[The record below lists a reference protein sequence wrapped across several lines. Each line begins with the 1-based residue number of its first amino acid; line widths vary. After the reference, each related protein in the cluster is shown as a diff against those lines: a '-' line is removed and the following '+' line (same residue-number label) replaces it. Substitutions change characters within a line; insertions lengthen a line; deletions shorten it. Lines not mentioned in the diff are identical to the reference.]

1 KICRCLKAFDMK
13 EKCWLLENRKEML
26 DCQVT
31 CGTCDNFSC
40 QNPFPEN
47 VVNCTSLMT
56 QCDDPSFSQFMKEKC
71 PYTCGRCDEKNSMLC
86 HDVANVLTCQSVKN
100 YCNSVDFYDLMSQQC
115 ASTCNRCPDGY
126 GGTIGGTCRDHAR
139 DVGCWVMCAVSGS
152 YKWGYSG
159 VRRAARIV
167 EPSETDGRQAVVAI
181 RQFQC
186 LVKSH
191 LCNAPA
197 YSGLMARACAK
208 TCNKCNACEDA
219 TLLCGYWVSKGFC
232 SSMHYSNDI
241 KRAYCRRSCNMCSG
255 VKPGIPGIPG
265 IPGNPAYPYGTNQG
279 TGIPGNQGIPGNPAY
294 PYGANQGNMGQGLG
308 QSMIPTGLGVN
319 QVHYPRDLP
328 YHHPS
333 LPLASLPSQSSAQ
346 S

>member
-1 KICRCLKAFDMK
+1 
-13 EKCWLLENRKEML
+13 
-26 DCQVT
+26 
-31 CGTCDNFSC
+31 
-40 QNPFPEN
+40 
-47 VVNCTSLMT
+47 MT
-56 QCDDPSFSQFMKEKC
+56 PVFQ
-71 PYTCGRCDEKNSMLC
+71 
-86 HDVANVLTCQSVKN
+86 N

-219 TLLCGYWVSKGFC
+219 TLLWVIAC
-232 SSMHYSNDI
+232 SYNRNHWVRWVLFTMKKIVCIRICFTSNI
-241 KRAYCRRSCNMCSG
+241 
-255 VKPGIPGIPG
+255 
-265 IPGNPAYPYGTNQG
+265 
-279 TGIPGNQGIPGNPAY
+279 
-294 PYGANQGNMGQGLG
+294 
-308 QSMIPTGLGVN
+308 
-319 QVHYPRDLP
+319 
-328 YHHPS
+328 
-333 LPLASLPSQSSAQ
+333 
-346 S
+346 